1 MSLLEKKSVIW
12 FMLLNCFQAGINVI
26 RENWNL
32 PYSAAFVTC
41 DLFNRSSRQYMKPPK
56 SVSILSKTK

>member
-1 MSLLEKKSVIW
+1 
-12 FMLLNCFQAGINVI
+12 MLLNLNFQAGINVI

-32 PYSAAFVTC
+32 PYSAALVTC
-41 DLFNRSSRQYMKPPK
+41 DLFNQSSRQYMRPPM